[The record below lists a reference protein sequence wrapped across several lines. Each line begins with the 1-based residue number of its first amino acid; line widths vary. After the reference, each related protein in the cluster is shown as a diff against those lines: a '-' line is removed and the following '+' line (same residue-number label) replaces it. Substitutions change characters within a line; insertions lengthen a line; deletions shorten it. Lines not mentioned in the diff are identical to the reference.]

1 MAKPQPPQVRVPARR
16 LRRAV
21 RPLAAPLQM
30 LDQASCQVPIKL
42 AKHAG
47 GIPETEVVRP
57 PSQVPIQLLHQP
69 RDRLKALTRT
79 RHLMQL
85 LPFPLDGFLRRKDI
99 QIFATAAFSVAI
111 PSKCV
116 SQKVQTRSLLPQ
128 IHYPRLFPVDLQLE
142 LAFQPRL
149 DKLDRLRSHLLR
161 QRHKIIGVTYQL
173 DIGLSSRPL
182 RTVKQSVDPGQI
194 RVGQQRR
201 AYPALWRPLLWPAP
215 VPASA
220 LPLTPLHYRRF
231 QPHPDQL
238 QNRSVHDP
246 GAYARQKLRVGESN
260 RSSLSDPRRT
270 PLDTRPANNHVSP
283 PTPGAPNA
291 PVGTHTNNPGNP
303 PQRSAPGST
312 GSPSALPGRAP
323 SVCPTASAS
332 HSPSGCTRV
341 APPAAGRS
349 SCATSPES
357 LPEIPLRPGLS
368 PRSVRS

>member
-16 LRRAV
+16 LRRAE

-30 LDQASCQVPIKL
+30 RDQASCQVPIKL

-85 LPFPLDGFLRRKDI
+85 LPFPLDGFLRRKHI

-182 RTVKQSVDPGQI
+182 RTVKQSV
-194 RVGQQRR
+194 
-201 AYPALWRPLLWPAP
+201 ALWRPLLWPAP
-215 VPASA
+215 VTASA

-231 QPHPDQL
+231 QP
-238 QNRSVHDP
+238 
-246 GAYARQKLRVGESN
+246 
-260 RSSLSDPRRT
+260 
-270 PLDTRPANNHVSP
+270 
-283 PTPGAPNA
+283 
-291 PVGTHTNNPGNP
+291 
-303 PQRSAPGST
+303 PQ
-312 GSPSALPGRAP
+312 
-323 SVCPTASAS
+323 
-332 HSPSGCTRV
+332 
-341 APPAAGRS
+341 
-349 SCATSPES
+349 
-357 LPEIPLRPGLS
+357 I
-368 PRSVRS
+368 

>member
-1 MAKPQPPQVRVPARR
+1 MAKTQPPQVRVPARR

-85 LPFPLDGFLRRKDI
+85 LPFPLDGFLRRKHI

-128 IHYPRLFPVDLQLE
+128 IHYPRLFPVVLQLE

-182 RTVKQSVDPGQI
+182 RTVKQSVEPVQI
-194 RVGQQRR
+194 QVGQQRR
-201 AYPALWRPLLWPAP
+201 GYPALWRPLLWPAP
-215 VPASA
+215 VTASA
-220 LPLTPLHYRRF
+220 LPLTPLHCRRF

-238 QNRSVHDP
+238 QNRSVNAP
-246 GAYARQKLRVGESN
+246 GA
-260 RSSLSDPRRT
+260 
-270 PLDTRPANNHVSP
+270 
-283 PTPGAPNA
+283 
-291 PVGTHTNNPGNP
+291 THTNNPRNP
-303 PQRSAPGST
+303 PKRSAPGST

-357 LPEIPLRPGLS
+357 LPGIPLRPGLS
-368 PRSVRS
+368 PRTVRS